1 MMIDSDVLKEYVNYI
16 CVNDN
21 DVMTKKTILH
31 IINRLEGDSQASGKA
46 MKEGT
51 L

>member
-21 DVMTKKTILH
+21 DVITKKTILR
-31 IINRLEGDSQASGKA
+31 IINRLEGDSQASDKA